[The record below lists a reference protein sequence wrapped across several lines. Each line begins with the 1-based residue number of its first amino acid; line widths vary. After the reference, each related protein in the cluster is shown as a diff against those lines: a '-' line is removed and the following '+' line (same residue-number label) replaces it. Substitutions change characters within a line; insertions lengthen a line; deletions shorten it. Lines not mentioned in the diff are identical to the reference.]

1 MAAKVL
7 FLNIFLILM
16 ILDGNFAAKRVVK
29 FQSETVDPQTP
40 GITYKIVATSSY
52 FGLFGQNSRSQC
64 SQVCMNEDSCQ
75 GFYMDGGSCVFAVT
89 DDVSNEIGRAPT
101 VTPDSAQRLQAKSKN
116 FMSFS

>member
-1 MAAKVL
+1 
-7 FLNIFLILM
+7 M

-29 FQSETVDPQTP
+29 FQSEIVDLETP
-40 GITYKIVATSSY
+40 AITYKIVATSSY
-52 FGLFGQNSRSQC
+52 FGLFGQNSQTQC
-64 SQVCMNEDSCQ
+64 SQVCINEDSCQ
-75 GFYMDGGSCVFAVT
+75 GFYMDGGACVFAVT